1 MNQLRV
7 IPYLNNACLVWGK
20 ALHLPCLERCRW
32 FERRKPENTSQGM
45 RKPCGTKSSWTTV
58 LESLG
63 SQGGEHLVV
72 ILSSPGQPQPS
83 PITCI
88 PLPTSAALS
97 RSPVLVSFTKA
108 LPTFSSL
115 HYQGL
120 LGLPVMKNPYPI
132 CNLSNLCSLRG
143 SNLGASWV
151 KLKLTLIHRRQ
162 GEIQGKADYFRLMG
176 GRLISKGTYT
186 RGLSCNRHTNK

>member
-1 MNQLRV
+1 M
-7 IPYLNNACLVWGK
+7 IPFLNNACLVWGK

-32 FERRKPENTSQGM
+32 FERWELGNTSQGM
-45 RKPCGTKSSWTTV
+45 RKPRDTKSSRAAV

-63 SQGGEHLVV
+63 SQGGEYLAV

-83 PITCI
+83 PITCN

-97 RSPVLVSFTKA
+97 RPVLASFTKA

-115 HYQGL
+115 QYQGL
-120 LGLPVMKNPYPI
+120 LGLPVVKNPYPI

-143 SNLGASWV
+143 GNLGASWV
-151 KLKLTLIHRRQ
+151 KLKLALIHRRQ
-162 GEIQGKADYFRLMG
+162 GEIQEK
-176 GRLISKGTYT
+176 GRLLQTDGWQA
-186 RGLSCNRHTNK
+186 NK